1 MRGSWARRL
10 AGAAAVLL
18 AGLTSGCL
26 VEIDRVADPGAAFA
40 QARRE
45 AARFQGRPGPARQV
59 NVLVYGHDDGQ
70 LVRVCVPM
78 WLARRVARHEGN
90 LDVDLGGDRRA
101 EEKAEER
108 VKRHVRLEDIE
119 KAGLGILVEVEED
132 AGDRVLVWLK

>member
-1 MRGSWARRL
+1 MSGSRARRW

-18 AGLTSGCL
+18 SGLTSGCL
-26 VEIDRVADPGAAFA
+26 VEIDRVADPGVAFA

-45 AARFQGRPGPARQV
+45 AARFQGRPGPAHHV
-59 NVLVYGHDDGQ
+59 NLLVYDRDDGQ

-78 WLARRVARHEGN
+78 WLARKVARHEGGF
-90 LDVDLGGDRRA
+90 DADFGGDGRA
-101 EEKAEER
+101 EQK

>member
-1 MRGSWARRL
+1 MRGNGTRRL

-45 AARFQGRPGPARQV
+45 AALFQGRSGPARQV
-59 NVLVYGHDDGQ
+59 NVLVYDHDDGE
-70 LVRVCVPM
+70 LVRVSVPM
-78 WLARRVARHEGN
+78 WLARKIARHEGGF
-90 LDVDLGGDRRA
+90 DADFGGDGRA
-101 EEKAEER
+101 GEK

>member
-1 MRGSWARRL
+1 MSRARRL

-45 AARFQGRPGPARQV
+45 ARHFQGRPGPAHQV

-70 LVRVCVPM
+70 LVRVSVPM

-90 LDVDLGGDRRA
+90 LDVDLGDGRA
-101 EEKAEER
+101 EEK